1 MASAYYSTTAK
12 SQCVLG
18 LTGTGK
24 TTHLIERV
32 KELIESGTSAS
43 NIIVFAATP
52 SACNAFTK
60 ELENVLR
67 EGVTHESDMH
77 ENATHK
83 SVLKSDTHK
92 SALSNGAALPRVTTL
107 FEFEL
112 ELLSTQA
119 GISFTGRQPHVLLHY
134 EENILLEDMKTSGI
148 QPKRLVKML
157 PFFYRSWTELENMTS
172 DWFISDEEENAHK
185 LLQQYLGHYGAYLEA
200 EVANKAFHLLQHMT
214 QEHCETQIQHVLVDD
229 YQMLSKASQC
239 FASLL
244 AAETLTI
251 AGDEV
256 ARVEALEKYPYP
268 DGIKEFREQN
278 PTCDVIE
285 KGACHA
291 SRAVVE
297 AINDILMDEALD
309 SHALPGHVDVQNEAF
324 KTLSFAHPE
333 DEFEGVASLVA
344 GEIENGVSPEDIFI
358 ATTKPLWGK
367 NIATALKVCNIGAS
381 FANKICVAGDFRTVE
396 KSIEARVVTLL
407 KLIANPND
415 QLALRCWCAFDDYLG
430 NSGVFSQIVKEK
442 RSLALTHY
450 DINFDGHD
458 ALSEKESTSV
468 SSSLQKAAA
477 IVEEA
482 KDLRGLQ
489 LLEALTCAVCEGASG
504 ENANGENSKPR
515 VPSQLLCALKA
526 AGKNANKNATAATIV
541 QEIENGSFF
550 PKFTKDG
557 VRIGSLEDFTGMNA
571 QVVIISG
578 LVNGFTPARS
588 YFDPTVIER
597 DKRPALLSKAMYK
610 VYSCMGKATRALYLT
625 YFEEAPLTQ
634 AETLQLKIERVRLR
648 NGKRMCEIHP
658 SETIRSITG
667 VYFHE

>member
-1 MASAYYSTTAK
+1 MASTYYSTAAK

-24 TTHLIERV
+24 TTHLIGRV
-32 KELIESGTSAS
+32 KELLDAGTPAS
-43 NIIVFAATP
+43 SIMVFTATP
-52 SACNAFTK
+52 SACNTFTQQ
-60 ELENVLR
+60 LENVLP
-67 EGVTHESDMH
+67 S
-77 ENATHK
+77 
-83 SVLKSDTHK
+83 
-92 SALSNGAALPRVTTL
+92 SAPLPRVTTL

-112 ELLSTQA
+112 ELLGTQA
-119 GISFTGRQPHVLLHY
+119 GIAFTGRKPHVFLHY

-148 QPKRLVKML
+148 QPKRLAKML
-157 PFFYRSWTELENMTS
+157 QFFYRSWTELEDMTH

-185 LLQQYLGHYGAYLEA
+185 LLQQYLDYYGAYLEA
-200 EVANKAFHLLQHMT
+200 EVGNKAFHLLQHVASGAD
-214 QEHCETQIQHVLVDD
+214 QSACFQIPHVLVDD

-239 FASLL
+239 VASLL
-244 AAETLTI
+244 AADSLAI
-251 AGDEV
+251 AGDEI

-268 DGIKEFREQN
+268 EGIKEFREQN
-278 PTCDVIE
+278 PTCEVIE

-297 AINDILMDEALD
+297 AINDILVDKALD
-309 SHALPGHVDVQNEAF
+309 APALPGHRNMPDEAF
-324 KTLSFAHPE
+324 RALSFAHPE

-344 GEIENGVSPEDIFI
+344 SEIENGVSPEEIFV
-358 ATTKPLWGK
+358 ATTKPIWGR
-367 NIATALKVCNIGAS
+367 NIAKALKACGIDTS
-381 FANKICVAGDFRTVE
+381 FANRIYVSGDFRTAE
-396 KSIEARVVTLL
+396 KSIEARAVTLL

-430 NSGVFSQIVKEK
+430 NSGVFSQIVEEKEP
-442 RSLALTHY
+442 LTLKHF
-450 DINFDGHD
+450 NASFGKQN
-458 ALSEKESTSV
+458 ALSEKESASV

-477 IVEEA
+477 IIEKA

-489 LLEALTCAVCEGASG
+489 LLEALACAVSKDT
-504 ENANGENSKPR
+504 NGENSKPHA
-515 VPSQLLCALKA
+515 PSQLLLALKA
-526 AGKNANKNATAATIV
+526 TGKNATATTIV

-550 PKFTKDG
+550 PKFSSGG
-557 VRIGSLEDFTGMNA
+557 VRVGSLEDFAGMNA
-571 QVVIISG
+571 QTVIISG
-578 LVNGFTPARS
+578 LVNGFLPTRS

-610 VYSCMGKATRALYLT
+610 VYGCMGKATRALYLT

>member
-24 TTHLIERV
+24 TTHLVHRV
-32 KELIESGTSAS
+32 KELIESGASAS

-52 SACNAFTK
+52 SACSTFTQQ
-60 ELENVLR
+60 LENVLR
-67 EGVTHESDMH
+67 EGVTH
-77 ENATHK
+77 K
-83 SVLKSDTHK
+83 GDTHEG
-92 SALSNGAALPRVTTL
+92 ALPNGAAIPRVTTL
-107 FEFEL
+107 FVFEL
-112 ELLSTQA
+112 ELLSTQT
-119 GISFTGRQPHVLLHY
+119 GISFTGRQPHVLLRY

-185 LLQQYLGHYGAYLEA
+185 LLQQYLSHYGAYLEA
-200 EVANKAFHLLQHMT
+200 EVANKAFHLLQHMA
-214 QEHCETQIQHVLVDD
+214 QETDQGAQAQIPHVLVDD

-278 PTCDVIE
+278 PACEIIE
-285 KGACHA
+285 KSACHA
-291 SRAVVE
+291 SRAIVE
-297 AINDILMDEALD
+297 AINDILIDEALD
-309 SHALPGHVDVQNEAF
+309 SHVLPGHVDVQDEAF

-344 GEIENGVSPEDIFI
+344 SEIENGVSPEDIFI

-367 NIATALKVCNIGAS
+367 NIAKALKVCGIGTS

-407 KLIANPND
+407 KLIANPSD

-450 DINFDGHD
+450 DINFDEHD
-458 ALSEKESTSV
+458 ALSVKEGASV

-477 IVEEA
+477 IIEEA

-489 LLEALTCAVCEGASG
+489 LLEALTCAVCEVASG
-504 ENANGENSKPR
+504 ENSNGENSKPR
-515 VPSQLLCALKA
+515 VPSQLLCALRA

-541 QEIENGSFF
+541 QEIETGSLF
-550 PKFTKDG
+550 PKFSSSG
-557 VRIGSLEDFTGMNA
+557 VRIGSLEDFAGMNA
-571 QVVIISG
+571 QLVIIPG